1 MTERDRR
8 ALLVG
13 GAAVLGAVLLLRVLP
28 WSARR
33 VLAAE
38 AELRQRAA
46 LLARARADLGEAA
59 LLRDSAA
66 ALGQA
71 LVGLAPKILS
81 GGSAAEASADL
92 SGRLNLAA
100 SRSAAKLERVD
111 QVSDSTAAGRLRRV
125 RLRATLESD
134 VRGVS
139 GVLRAMEFNEAAL
152 SVNELRIVAVDP
164 NSPDRAPEV
173 LRLQVTVAGWFLPSR
188 EALKDSL
195 TVAGKGKREG

>member
-1 MTERDRR
+1 M
-8 ALLVG
+8 
-13 GAAVLGAVLLLRVLP
+13 
-28 WSARR
+28 
-33 VLAAE
+33 
-38 AELRQRAA
+38 
-46 LLARARADLGEAA
+46 
-59 LLRDSAA
+59 
-66 ALGQA
+66 
-71 LVGLAPKILS
+71 
-81 GGSAAEASADL
+81 
-92 SGRLNLAA
+92 
-100 SRSAAKLERVD
+100 
-111 QVSDSTAAGRLRRV
+111 